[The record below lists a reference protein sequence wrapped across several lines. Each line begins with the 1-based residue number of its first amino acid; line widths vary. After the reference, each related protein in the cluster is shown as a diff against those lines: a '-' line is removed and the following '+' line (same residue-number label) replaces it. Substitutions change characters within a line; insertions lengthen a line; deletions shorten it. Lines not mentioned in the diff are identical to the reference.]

1 MLTYKSL
8 EEFRGEVNMG
18 LDIELMYKNQGY
30 LICPWDDEKIM
41 IGKQDTDEVKYQT
54 LEASDTKI
62 YDTFEEM
69 VNDYEIDGK
78 KLIEIFDKMEIMYH
92 S

>member
-1 MLTYKSL
+1 MPLYKSM
-8 EEFRGEVNMG
+8 EEFRDEVNMG
-18 LDIELMYKNQGY
+18 LDLELMYKNQGY
-30 LICPWDDEKIM
+30 LICAWDNEKIM
-41 IGKQDTDEVKYQT
+41 IGKQDTDEVKYPT
-54 LEASDTKI
+54 LEASNTKI

-78 KLIEIFDKMEIMYH
+78 KLIEIFNKMEIIYH